1 MVIYNPRSMSAQY
14 NPYESPQAPISAPAA
29 GLSSLATRSQRF
41 AAAFID
47 NVVLAPVYLLLQE
60 YLYPKVPEEQH
71 HEIFEKHGILGGM
84 RELAPPP
91 GLALLGIVIV
101 FAVFL
106 AVNFAFLKNG
116 QTLGKKVMKLQVQ
129 NRNGDTSPS
138 VQDLIL
144 KRYAF
149 LYAVPSLLAII
160 HPAFSLVWV
169 LDALLIFRTGRNTLH
184 DDIAKTKVV
193 KLGI

>member
-1 MVIYNPRSMSAQY
+1 MSAQY

-29 GLSSLATRSQRF
+29 GPASLATRSQRF
-41 AAAFID
+41 ASAFID
-47 NVVLAPVYLLLQE
+47 NLVLVPIYFLQQE
-60 YLYPKVPEEQH
+60 YLYPKVTAEQE
-71 HEIFEKHGILGGM
+71 HEMFVKHGILGGM
-84 RELAPPP
+84 KELAPPP

-129 NRNGDTSPS
+129 NRNGDSLPP

-160 HPAFSLVWV
+160 HPAFALVWL

-184 DDIAKTKVV
+184 DDLAKTKVV